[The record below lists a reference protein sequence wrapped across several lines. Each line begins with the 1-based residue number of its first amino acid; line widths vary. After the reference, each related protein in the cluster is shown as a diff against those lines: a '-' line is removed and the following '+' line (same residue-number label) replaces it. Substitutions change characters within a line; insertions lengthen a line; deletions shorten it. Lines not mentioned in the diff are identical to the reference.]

1 MSANKSSFTDGAL
14 ESIVYW
20 DASYAIS
27 CLVETEQYHDEC
39 VVFQKRLKAEGILS
53 VSSDFVYDELS
64 FFLIR
69 QALTKEGR
77 KTGQHWLDVK
87 RLQPDF
93 ISRIMPD
100 VKVKTNELNDITLW
114 LSTGEQVKEK
124 AFQLM
129 SDYSLLPTD
138 AFHIAAALEHGVNGF
153 VTLDEDFLRVNSII
167 VYTCLSA
174 T

>member
-1 MSANKSSFTDGAL
+1 MSASKKSFTEVL
-14 ESIVYW
+14 ESIIYW

-27 CLVETEQYHDEC
+27 FYVETEQYHGEC
-39 VVFQKRLKAEGILS
+39 VAFRDRLKSEEILS
-53 VSSDFVYDELS
+53 VVSDFVYDELS

-87 RLQPDF
+87 KSQPDF
-93 ISRIMPD
+93 ISKIMPN
-100 VKVKTNELNDITLW
+100 VEVKTDELNDMTLW
-114 LSTGEQVKEK
+114 LPTSEQVKEK

-138 AFHIAAALEHGVNGF
+138 AFHIAAALEHGVNSF
-153 VTLDEDFLRVNSII
+153 VTLDEDFLRVDGII
-167 VYTCLSA
+167 VYTCLG
-174 T
+174 

>member
-1 MSANKSSFTDGAL
+1 MSTSKRSFTEAL
-14 ESIVYW
+14 ESIIYW

-27 CLVETEQYHDEC
+27 FYVEAEQYNDEC
-39 VVFQKRLKAEGILS
+39 VAFQKRLKAEGILS
-53 VSSDFVYDELS
+53 VVSDFVYDELS

-87 RLQPDF
+87 KSQTDF

-100 VKVKTNELNDITLW
+100 VKVKTDDLNDMTFWIPN
-114 LSTGEQVKEK
+114 SEQVKEK

-129 SDYSLLPTD
+129 SRYSLLPTD
-138 AFHIAAALEHGVNGF
+138 AFHIAVALENGVNSF
-153 VTLDEDFLRVNSII
+153 VTLDEDFLSVDGII
-167 VYTCLSA
+167 VYTCLR
-174 T
+174 